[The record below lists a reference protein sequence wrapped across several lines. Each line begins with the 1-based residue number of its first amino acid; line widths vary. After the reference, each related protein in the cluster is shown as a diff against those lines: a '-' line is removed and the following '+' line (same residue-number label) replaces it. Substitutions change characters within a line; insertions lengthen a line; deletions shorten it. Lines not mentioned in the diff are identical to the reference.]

1 MVSKAGIDKEIINGC
16 MHVWLCVLRGGHDY
30 MADFS

>member
-1 MVSKAGIDKEIINGC
+1 MVSKAGIDKAIMNGC
-16 MHVWLCVLRGGHDY
+16 MHVWPCVLRGNHDD